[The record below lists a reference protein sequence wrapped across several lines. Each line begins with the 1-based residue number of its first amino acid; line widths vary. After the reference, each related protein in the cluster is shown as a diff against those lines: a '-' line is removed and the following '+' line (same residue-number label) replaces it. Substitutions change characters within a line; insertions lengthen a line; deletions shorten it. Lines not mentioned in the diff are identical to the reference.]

1 MSCSSRGSVKAEF
14 CALWSQRSFSAGAVL
29 QRWNGVRA
37 APTGFALRGWNVA
50 RGDRSVMRR
59 DDRLTD
65 RKANAHATAAVG
77 IVSRCRA
84 GAIEDDR
91 QLFFRNSGPVITD
104 VKGYR
109 GVIVRDIAV
118 DRLRAFRMHHCVFKQ
133 VDDDLL
139 DQNRIH
145 RDHQKLD
152 PESSR

>member
-1 MSCSSRGSVKAEF
+1 MVSGGADR
-14 CALWSQRSFSAGAVL
+14 LRS
-29 QRWNGVRA
+29 
-37 APTGFALRGWNVA
+37 PGWNVA

-118 DRLRAFRMHHCVFKQ
+118 DRLAVLFACTTAFSAGCG
-133 VDDDLL
+133 
-139 DQNRIH
+139 
-145 RDHQKLD
+145 
-152 PESSR
+152 